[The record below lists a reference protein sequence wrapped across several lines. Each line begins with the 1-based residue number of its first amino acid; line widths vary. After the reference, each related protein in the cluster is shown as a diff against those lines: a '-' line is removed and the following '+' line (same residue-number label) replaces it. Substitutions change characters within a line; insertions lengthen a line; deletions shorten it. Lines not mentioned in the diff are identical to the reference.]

1 MKYLLISLLAIQL
14 LQGQEGPRQE
24 GPLGWNQIPSNINR
38 IYGRGSAEI
47 VSNQLSDATIRSRDA
62 AYAEILTQLL
72 PKVESKTQTQTSMQF
87 KVSKDS
93 QGKSEIDNIG
103 SRNTSVQ
110 TRVEVLVKS
119 IPGLVIDASEIHKD
133 SYGVRRVYTRCYLD
147 KSIAIDSLS
156 RIVGDIASEV
166 RTLVSLIRDYPSE
179 ESSLFSV
186 TAGLNKCSAL
196 QKQITEARDLYSFLI
211 GINPNPSIFDSLL
224 SSEGQINKIIS
235 TLKKEQK
242 SKWIFYSNAY
252 TGALNAEV
260 TNLTATE
267 VFSIIAS
274 VISEEGGVW
283 SEEGALYKFEIV
295 RIEEEK
301 ATLKGVSPNDFYETS
316 CSLTLKVIQIATKK
330 EINLPS
336 FNARGRGGSIT
347 SAKENL
353 KKDIQRWIRTRL
365 KTVFTAI

>member
-14 LQGQEGPRQE
+14 LQGQEGP
-24 GPLGWNQIPSNINR
+24 LGWDQIPSNINR

-47 VSNQLSDATIRSRDA
+47 GSNQLSDARIKSRDA
-62 AYAEILTQLL
+62 AYAEILTQLR
-72 PKVESKTQTQTSMQF
+72 VNIQATTQTQTSMQF

-93 QGKSEIDNIG
+93 QGKSEIDNNIG

-110 TRVEVLVKS
+110 TRSEVLVKS

-133 SYGVRRVYTRCYLD
+133 SDGVLRVYTRCYLD

-196 QKQITEARDLYSFLI
+196 QKQITEARDLSSFLTV
-211 GINPNPSIFDSLL
+211 INPNPSIFDSLL

-301 ATLKGVSPNDFYETS
+301 ATLKGVSPNDFYEAS

-353 KKDIQRWIRTRL
+353 KKDIQRWIRSRL